1 MEVSLP
7 EVVEKVHQTLVF
19 GYWIPPMMD
28 LIVLMTTFS
37 PSYNLLN
44 ALNIFTQNQVT
55 QAVDEVR
62 RK

>member
-1 MEVSLP
+1 
-7 EVVEKVHQTLVF
+7 
-19 GYWIPPMMD
+19 MMD